1 MNMMETILTKEQREE
16 NIGKIEVLD
25 KVGKL
30 LSIGKTEFS
39 TVKQIAQYFEVSED
53 SIQRTYQRHKNEIDS
68 DGVKHESSEEI
79 IRLIVHNEQ
88 LKIESMSGKKIVDGV
103 KHESSEEIMKK
114 LIEHGVQLKIESMSG
129 KKIVDGITIPN
140 RGMKLFSK
148 RAVLR
153 IGMLLRDSKVAAEL
167 RTRLLN
173 IYEAGE
179 NTPQNNGKTI
189 VENNLNLIETEKEIR
204 DKWGKAIA
212 EGDNLMANVYAT
224 QLASL
229 LTENNKMLN
238 NTISTQNFVIN
249 TFNYNR
255 SLTRI
260 FEGTGITAR
269 MINKYL
275 IENGYLVR
283 RRRPNGIN
291 NNPYPTNKVKP
302 SCYSIKTVQYG
313 AVVKNGETIISSHT
327 EDNLKWTP
335 EGIKFI
341 LDTLIEA
348 GFIKIVENKIIK
360 LKDII

>member
-1 MNMMETILTKEQREE
+1 MIMNMETILTKKQREE

-30 LSIGKTEFS
+30 LSLGKTEFS
-39 TVKQIAQYFEVSED
+39 TVKQIAEYYGVSED
-53 SIQRTYQRHKNEIDS
+53 NIQRTYQRHKNEID
-68 DGVKHESSEEI
+68 
-79 IRLIVHNEQ
+79 L
-88 LKIESMSGKKIVDGV
+88 DGV

-114 LIEHGVQLKIESMSG
+114 LIEHGVQLKIENMSG

-140 RGMKLFSK
+140 RGMKLFPK

-167 RTRLLN
+167 RSRLLN
-173 IYEAGE
+173 IVEAAE

-204 DKWGKAIA
+204 DKLAKAIA
-212 EGDNLMANVYAT
+212 EGDNLMASVYAT
-224 QLASL
+224 QLANL
-229 LTENNKMLN
+229 LAENNKMLN

>member
-1 MNMMETILTKEQREE
+1 MIIMDVDTIVENREDRDRL
-16 NIGKIEVLD
+16 IGEVAVLD

-30 LSIGKTEFS
+30 LTLGNTELA
-39 TVKQIAQYFEVSED
+39 TIKQIAEYFGVPED
-53 SIQRTYQRHKNEIDS
+53 NIQRTYQRHKNEIDL
-68 DGVKHESSEEI
+68 DGVKHASSEEI
-79 IRLIVHNEQ
+79 IKFLIEPIQPKIKSKVQ
-88 LKIESMSGKKIVDGV
+88 LRNMNGKKI
-103 KHESSEEIMKK
+103 I
-114 LIEHGVQLKIESMSG
+114 
-129 KKIVDGITIPN
+129 DGIVVPN
-140 RGMKLFSK
+140 RGMKLFQK
-148 RAVLR
+148 RAILR
-153 IGMLLRDSKVAAEL
+153 IGMLLKKSEVAAEL
-167 RTRLLN
+167 RTILVNKVEVL
-173 IYEAGE
+173 E

-189 VENNLNLIETEKEIR
+189 LENNLNLIENEKEIR
-204 DKWGKAIA
+204 DKWAKAIA
-212 EGDNLMANVYAT
+212 EGDNLMASVYAT
-224 QLASL
+224 QLANL
-229 LTENNKMLN
+229 LAENNKMLN
-238 NTISTQNFVIN
+238 NTISTQDFVIS

-283 RRRPNGIN
+283 RKRPNGIN

>member
-1 MNMMETILTKEQREE
+1 MIMNMETILTKKQREE

-30 LSIGKTEFS
+30 LSLGKTEFS
-39 TVKQIAQYFEVSED
+39 TLKQVSEYFGVPEETIKTVIARHRNELNTD
-53 SIQRTYQRHKNEIDS
+53 GLKCYNIDEINKSFNMKLLSQERHIKVISI
-68 DGVKHESSEEI
+68 DGEK
-79 IRLIVHNEQ
+79 
-88 LKIESMSGKKIVDGV
+88 
-103 KHESSEEIMKK
+103 
-114 LIEHGVQLKIESMSG
+114 
-129 KKIVDGITIPN
+129 ITIPN
-140 RGMKLFSK
+140 RGITLFSK

-167 RTRLLN
+167 RSRLLN
-173 IYEAGE
+173 IVEAAE

-204 DKWGKAIA
+204 DKLAKAIA
-212 EGDNLMANVYAT
+212 EGDNLMASVYAT
-224 QLASL
+224 QLANL
-229 LTENNKMLN
+229 LAENNKMLN
-238 NTISTQNFVIN
+238 NTISTQDFVIS

-283 RRRPNGIN
+283 RKRPNGIN

>member
-1 MNMMETILTKEQREE
+1 MNMMETILTKKQREE

-30 LSIGKTEFS
+30 LSLGKTEFS
-39 TVKQIAQYFEVSED
+39 TLKQVSEYFGVPEETIKTVIARHRNELNTD
-53 SIQRTYQRHKNEIDS
+53 GLKCYNIDEINKSLKMKLLSQEQHIKVISI
-68 DGVKHESSEEI
+68 DGEK
-79 IRLIVHNEQ
+79 
-88 LKIESMSGKKIVDGV
+88 
-103 KHESSEEIMKK
+103 
-114 LIEHGVQLKIESMSG
+114 
-129 KKIVDGITIPN
+129 ITIPN
-140 RGMKLFSK
+140 RGITLFPK
-148 RAVLR
+148 RAILR
-153 IGMLLRDSKVAAEL
+153 IGMLLKKSKVAAEL
-167 RTRLLN
+167 RSRLLDV
-173 IYEAGE
+173 YEAGE

-204 DKWGKAIA
+204 DKLAKAIA
-212 EGDNLMANVYAT
+212 EGDNLMASVYAT
-224 QLASL
+224 QLANL
-229 LTENNKMLN
+229 LAENNKMLN
-238 NTISTQNFVIN
+238 NTISTQDFVIS

-283 RRRPNGIN
+283 RKRPNGIN

>member
-1 MNMMETILTKEQREE
+1 MNMMETILTKKQREE

-30 LSIGKTEFS
+30 LSLGKTEFS
-39 TVKQIAQYFEVSED
+39 TVKQIAEYFGVSEEA
-53 SIQRTYQRHKNEIDS
+53 IQKVYQRHKNEIDL
-68 DGVKHESSEEI
+68 DGVKHEPSEEI
-79 IRLIVHNEQ
+79 IKLIVHDVQLRNENMSGKKNIDGVKHEPSEEIIKLIVHNEQ
-88 LKIESMSGKKIVDGV
+88 LKIESFSGKKV
-103 KHESSEEIMKK
+103 
-114 LIEHGVQLKIESMSG
+114 
-129 KKIVDGITIPN
+129 VDGIVVPN
-140 RGMKLFSK
+140 RGMKLFPK

-167 RTRLLN
+167 RSRLLN
-173 IYEAGE
+173 IVEAAE

-204 DKWGKAIA
+204 DKLAKAIA
-212 EGDNLMANVYAT
+212 EGDNLMASVYAT
-224 QLASL
+224 QLANL
-229 LTENNKMLN
+229 LAENNKMLN

-283 RRRPNGIN
+283 RKRPNGIN

>member
-1 MNMMETILTKEQREE
+1 MIIMDVDTIVENREDRDRL
-16 NIGKIEVLD
+16 IGEVAVLD

-30 LSIGKTEFS
+30 LTLGNTELA
-39 TVKQIAQYFEVSED
+39 TIKQIAEYFGVPED
-53 SIQRTYQRHKNEIDS
+53 NIQRTYQRHKNEIDL
-68 DGVKHESSEEI
+68 DGVKHASSEEI
-79 IRLIVHNEQ
+79 IKFLIEPIQPKIKSKVQ
-88 LKIESMSGKKIVDGV
+88 LRNMNGKKI
-103 KHESSEEIMKK
+103 I
-114 LIEHGVQLKIESMSG
+114 
-129 KKIVDGITIPN
+129 DGIVVPN
-140 RGMKLFSK
+140 RGMKLFQK

-167 RTRLLN
+167 RTILVNKVEVL
-173 IYEAGE
+173 E

-189 VENNLNLIETEKEIR
+189 VKNNFDLIETEKEIR

-212 EGDNLMANVYAT
+212 EGNNLMANVYAT

-255 SLTRI
+255 SLTKI

-269 MINKYL
+269 MINNYL
-275 IENGYLVR
+275 VKNGYLVR
-283 RRRPNGIN
+283 RKRPDGIN
-291 NNPYPTNKVKP
+291 NNPYPTDKIK
-302 SCYSIKTVQYG
+302 SSYYSFKTVKYG
-313 AVVKNGETIISSHT
+313 AVVENGKIITNNHT

-360 LKDII
+360 LKDVK

>member
-1 MNMMETILTKEQREE
+1 MNMMETILTKKQREE

-30 LSIGKTEFS
+30 LSLGKTEFS
-39 TVKQIAQYFEVSED
+39 TLKQVSEYFGVPEETIKTVIARHRNELNTD
-53 SIQRTYQRHKNEIDS
+53 GLKCYNIDEINKSFNMKLLSQERHIKVISI
-68 DGVKHESSEEI
+68 DGEK
-79 IRLIVHNEQ
+79 
-88 LKIESMSGKKIVDGV
+88 
-103 KHESSEEIMKK
+103 
-114 LIEHGVQLKIESMSG
+114 
-129 KKIVDGITIPN
+129 ITIPN
-140 RGMKLFSK
+140 RGITLFSK

-153 IGMLLRDSKVAAEL
+153 IGMLLRDSKVAEL
-167 RTRLLN
+167 RSRLLN
-173 IYEAGE
+173 IVEAAE

-204 DKWGKAIA
+204 DKLAKAIA
-212 EGDNLMANVYAT
+212 EGDNLMASVYAT
-224 QLASL
+224 QLANL
-229 LTENNKMLN
+229 LAENNKMLN
-238 NTISTQNFVIN
+238 NTISTQDFVIS

>member
-1 MNMMETILTKEQREE
+1 MNMMETILTKKQREE

-39 TVKQIAQYFEVSED
+39 TVKQIAEYYGVGEEAIQSVIKRHRNELNED
-53 SIQRTYQRHKNEIDS
+53 
-68 DGVKHESSEEI
+68 G
-79 IRLIVHNEQ
+79 
-88 LKIESMSGKKIVDGV
+88 LKKCTRDNIKLVMSNANITKINSGKRGFSKY
-103 KHESSEEIMKK
+103 
-114 LIEHGVQLKIESMSG
+114 LIDDYELVIGG
-129 KKIVDGITIPN
+129 FGTT
-140 RGMKLFSK
+140 LFPK

-173 IYEAGE
+173 IYEAAE

-204 DKWGKAIA
+204 DKLAKAIA
-212 EGDNLMANVYAT
+212 EGDNLMASVYAT
-224 QLASL
+224 QLANL
-229 LTENNKMLN
+229 LAENNKMLN
-238 NTISTQNFVIN
+238 NTISTQDFVIS

-283 RRRPNGIN
+283 RKRPNGIN

>member
-30 LSIGKTEFS
+30 LSLGKTEFS
-39 TVKQIAQYFEVSED
+39 TVKQVSEYYGVGEEA
-53 SIQRTYQRHKNEIDS
+53 IQSVYKRHKNEIDS

-88 LKIESMSGKKIVDGV
+88 LKIESMSGKKIVDG
-103 KHESSEEIMKK
+103 
-114 LIEHGVQLKIESMSG
+114 
-129 KKIVDGITIPN
+129 IVIPN

-204 DKWGKAIA
+204 DKLAKAIA
-212 EGDNLMANVYAT
+212 EGDNLMASVYAT
-224 QLASL
+224 QLANL
-229 LTENNKMLN
+229 LAENNKMLN
-238 NTISTQNFVIN
+238 NTISTQDFVIS

-283 RRRPNGIN
+283 RKRPNGIN

>member
-1 MNMMETILTKEQREE
+1 MIMNMETILTKKQREE

-30 LSIGKTEFS
+30 LSLGKTEFS
-39 TVKQIAQYFEVSED
+39 TLKQVSEYFGVPEETIKTVIARHRNELNTD
-53 SIQRTYQRHKNEIDS
+53 GLKCYNIDEINKSLKMKLLSQEQHIKVISI
-68 DGVKHESSEEI
+68 DGEK
-79 IRLIVHNEQ
+79 
-88 LKIESMSGKKIVDGV
+88 
-103 KHESSEEIMKK
+103 
-114 LIEHGVQLKIESMSG
+114 
-129 KKIVDGITIPN
+129 ITIPN
-140 RGMKLFSK
+140 RGITLFPK
-148 RAVLR
+148 RAILR
-153 IGMLLRDSKVAAEL
+153 IGMLLKKSKVAAEL
-167 RTRLLN
+167 RSRLLDV
-173 IYEAGE
+173 YEAGE

-189 VENNLNLIETEKEIR
+189 AENNLNLIETEKEIR
-204 DKWGKAIA
+204 DKLAKAIA
-212 EGDNLMANVYAT
+212 EGDNLMASVYAT
-224 QLASL
+224 QLANL
-229 LTENNKMLN
+229 LAENNKMLN
-238 NTISTQNFVIN
+238 NTISTQDFVIS

>member
-1 MNMMETILTKEQREE
+1 MNMMETILTKKQREE

-30 LSIGKTEFS
+30 LSLGKTEFS
-39 TVKQIAQYFEVSED
+39 TLKQVSEYFGVPEETIKTVIARHRNELNTD
-53 SIQRTYQRHKNEIDS
+53 GLKCYNIDEINKSFNMKLLSQERHIKVISI
-68 DGVKHESSEEI
+68 DGEK
-79 IRLIVHNEQ
+79 
-88 LKIESMSGKKIVDGV
+88 
-103 KHESSEEIMKK
+103 
-114 LIEHGVQLKIESMSG
+114 
-129 KKIVDGITIPN
+129 ITIPN
-140 RGMKLFSK
+140 RGITLFSK

-167 RTRLLN
+167 RSRLLN
-173 IYEAGE
+173 IVEAAE

-204 DKWGKAIA
+204 DKLAKAIA
-212 EGDNLMANVYAT
+212 EGDNLMASVYAT
-224 QLASL
+224 QLANL
-229 LTENNKMLN
+229 LAENNKMLN
-238 NTISTQNFVIN
+238 NTISTQDFVIS

>member
-1 MNMMETILTKEQREE
+1 MIMNMETILTKEQREE

-30 LSIGKTEFS
+30 LYLGKTEFS
-39 TVKQIAQYFEVSED
+39 TVKQVAEYFEVPED
-53 SIQRTYQRHKNEIDS
+53 SIQRVYQRHKNEIDS
-68 DGVKHESSEEI
+68 DGVRYESSEEI
-79 IRLIVHNEQ
+79 IE
-88 LKIESMSGKKIVDGV
+88 
-103 KHESSEEIMKK
+103 K
-114 LIEHGVQLKIESMSG
+114 LIESGVQLKIESFSG
-129 KKIVDGITIPN
+129 KKVVDGIVVPN
-140 RGMKLFSK
+140 RGMKLFTK

-153 IGMLLRDSKVAAEL
+153 IGMLLKKSKVAAEL
-167 RTRLLN
+167 RSRLLDV
-173 IYEAGE
+173 YEAGE

-204 DKWGKAIA
+204 DKLAKAIA
-212 EGDNLMANVYAT
+212 EGDNLMASVYAT
-224 QLASL
+224 QLANL
-229 LTENNKMLN
+229 LAENNKMLN
-238 NTISTQNFVIN
+238 NTISTQDFVIS

-269 MINKYL
+269 MINNYL
-275 IENGYLVR
+275 VENGYLVR
-283 RRRPNGIN
+283 RKRPNGIN
-291 NNPYPTNKVKP
+291 NNPYPTNKVNP

-313 AVVKNGETIISSHT
+313 AVVKNGKTIISSHT

-360 LKDII
+360 LKDME

>member
-1 MNMMETILTKEQREE
+1 MNMMETILTKKQREE

-30 LSIGKTEFS
+30 LSLGKTEFS
-39 TVKQIAQYFEVSED
+39 TLKQVSEYFGVPEETIKTVIARHRNELNTD
-53 SIQRTYQRHKNEIDS
+53 GLKCYNIDEINKSFNMKLLSQERHIKVISI
-68 DGVKHESSEEI
+68 DGEK
-79 IRLIVHNEQ
+79 
-88 LKIESMSGKKIVDGV
+88 
-103 KHESSEEIMKK
+103 
-114 LIEHGVQLKIESMSG
+114 
-129 KKIVDGITIPN
+129 ITIPN
-140 RGMKLFSK
+140 RGITLFSK

-167 RTRLLN
+167 RSRLLN
-173 IYEAGE
+173 IVEAAE

-204 DKWGKAIA
+204 DKLAKAIA
-212 EGDNLMANVYAT
+212 EGDNLMASVYAT
-224 QLASL
+224 QLANL
-229 LTENNKMLN
+229 LAENNKMLN
-238 NTISTQNFVIN
+238 NTISTQDFVIS

-283 RRRPNGIN
+283 RKRPNGIN